1 MVKKLVVA
9 AVVAVLP
16 VLGVAAPAVAAPK
29 KPGGI
34 VTQAIDW
41 H

>member
-1 MVKKLVVA
+1 MLKKIVVA

-16 VLGVAAPAVAAPK
+16 VLGVAAPADAAPN
-29 KPGGI
+29 KPG
-34 VTQAIDW
+34 VVVQAAIDW

>member
-1 MVKKLVVA
+1 MIKKLVVA

-16 VLGVAAPAVAAPK
+16 VLGVVAPADAAPK
-29 KPGGI
+29 KP
-34 VTQAIDW
+34 VPVVQAAIDW